1 MAVALLRDQ
10 SGFRRISGH
19 QQLGELVAALGRP

>member
-1 MAVALLRDQ
+1 MAVALLRAQ